1 MNINDILKER
11 QKWFE
16 WKNIKPIYETI
27 NQWKT
32 YLTSQNGKWKIN
44 NIKISDTIEINVNI
58 DEKKMQNIEKIAKS
72 LKPWRKG
79 PFKIND
85 LFIDTEWRSYIKWN
99 IIKPHLN
106 LEGKDV
112 LDVGCNNGYYMFR
125 MLEMNP
131 KSITGFDP
139 SALFNLQF
147 DFINYFIKS
156 GINYKLLGVEHV
168 PHYEKKFDTIFCL
181 GVLYHRPDPV
191 TMLKELKAGLKPNSE
206 VILDTLIIEGD
217 DEIALCPVRYQ
228 KMKNVYFIPTLKALY
243 NWIEKAKFKEIE
255 FLGKRYTDLTE
266 QRKTDWIEGE
276 SLNNFLTEDLSKTV
290 EGYPPPLRVYLKLK
304 N

>member
-1 MNINDILKER
+1 MDINKVLKER

-16 WKNIKPIYETI
+16 WKNIKPIYEKI
-27 NQWKT
+27 VQWQIENKQ
-32 YLTSQNGKWKIN
+32 LNVKNVKLNDI
-44 NIKISDTIEINVNI
+44 IEITL
-58 DEKKMQNIEKIAKS
+58 DENKEKLKEIEQIAKM

-85 LFIDTEWRSYIKWN
+85 LFIDTEWRSFIKWN
-99 IIKPHLN
+99 IIKPHIN
-106 LEGKDV
+106 LENKDV

-147 DFINYFIKS
+147 EFINNFIKS
-156 GINYKLLGVEHV
+156 DIEYKLLGVEHI
-168 PHYEKKFDTIFCL
+168 PFYDKKFDTIFCL
-181 GVLYHRPDPV
+181 GVLYHRPDPI
-191 TMLKELKAGLKPNSE
+191 TMLKELKAGLNPGGE

-217 DEIALCPVRYQ
+217 EEIALCPVRYQ

-243 NWIEKAKFKEIE
+243 NWIEKAKFKDVKFI
-255 FLGKRYTDLTE
+255 GKRYTDLEE

-276 SLNNFLTEDLSKTV
+276 SLNNFLNEDLTKTV

>member
-1 MNINDILKER
+1 MDINEILKER

-16 WKNIKPIYETI
+16 WKNIKPIYEKIKHWKMKNEKLNIIDIKLGDIVKIKLNI
-27 NQWKT
+27 NEEK
-32 YLTSQNGKWKIN
+32 LND
-44 NIKISDTIEINVNI
+44 IKN
-58 DEKKMQNIEKIAKS
+58 IAKM

-79 PFKIND
+79 PFQIND
-85 LFIDTEWRSYIKWN
+85 LLIDTEWRSYIKWN
-99 IIKPHLN
+99 ILKPHLN
-106 LEGKDV
+106 LEGKEV

-131 KSITGFDP
+131 KNITGFDP

-147 DFINYFIKS
+147 DFINTFINS
-156 GINYKLLGVEHV
+156 DIEYKLLGVEHI
-168 PHYEKKFDTIFCL
+168 PYYGKKFDTIFCL

-191 TMLKELKAGLKPNSE
+191 TMLKELKAGLNPNSE
-206 VILDTLIIEGD
+206 VILDTLIIEGEE
-217 DEIALCPVRYQ
+217 EIALCPVRYQ

-243 NWIEKAKFKEIE
+243 NWIEKAKFKDVE
-255 FLGKRYTDLTE
+255 FLGQKYTTLEE

-276 SLNNFLTEDLSKTV
+276 SLNNFLNEDLTKTV

>member
-1 MNINDILKER
+1 MDINAVLKER

-16 WKNIKPIYETI
+16 WKNIKPVYVKLDRFKSEKCKVKSVKLNDI
-27 NQWKT
+27 
-32 YLTSQNGKWKIN
+32 
-44 NIKISDTIEINVNI
+44 IEIAI
-58 DEKKMQNIEKIAKS
+58 DGNNEKLKEIEEIAKMM
-72 LKPWRKG
+72 KPWRKG

-99 IIKPHLN
+99 IIKPYLN
-106 LEGKDV
+106 LENREV

-147 DFINYFIKS
+147 KFINTFIKS
-156 GINYKLLGVEHV
+156 DIEYKLLGVEHI
-168 PHYEKKFDTIFCL
+168 PFYGKKFDTIFCL

-191 TMLKELKAGLKPNSE
+191 TMLKELKAGLNPNSE
-206 VILDTLIIEGD
+206 VILDTLIMEG
-217 DEIALCPVRYQ
+217 EEETALCPVRYQ

-243 NWIEKAKFKEIE
+243 NWIEKANFKDIE
-255 FLGKRYTDLTE
+255 FIGKKYTGLEE
-266 QRKTDWIEGE
+266 QRKTEWIEGE
-276 SLNNFLTEDLSKTV
+276 SLNNFLTEDLSKTI

>member
-1 MNINDILKER
+1 MNINEILKER

-16 WKNIKPIYETI
+16 WKNIKPIYLKLKEFK
-27 NQWKT
+27 NEKCKVE
-32 YLTSQNGKWKIN
+32 NVK
-44 NIKISDTIEINVNI
+44 SDDVIEILT
-58 DEKKMQNIEKIAKS
+58 DEKLTPEIKDLAKMM
-72 LKPWRKG
+72 KPWRKG

-106 LEGKDV
+106 LKNGDV

-125 MLEMNP
+125 MLEHTP

-139 SALFNLQF
+139 SALFKLQF
-147 DFINYFIKS
+147 EFINSFIKS
-156 GINYKLLGVEHV
+156 SIEYKLLGVEHI
-168 PHYEKKFDTIFCL
+168 PFYGKKFDTIFCL

-191 TMLKELKAGLKPNSE
+191 TMLKELKAGLNPGGE

-217 DEIALCPVRYQ
+217 GETALCPVTYQ

-243 NWIEKAKFKEIE
+243 NWIEKAKFKDIE
-255 FLGKRYTDLTE
+255 FIGKRYTDLEE
-266 QRKTDWIEGE
+266 QRKTEWIDGASLE
-276 SLNNFLTEDLSKTV
+276 SFLNEDLSKTA

>member
-16 WKNIKPIYETI
+16 WKNIKPIYEKVKKFQAPDSKFQI
-27 NQWKT
+27 
-32 YLTSQNGKWKIN
+32 G
-44 NIKISDTIEINVNI
+44 DVIEIECKENP
-58 DEKKMQNIEKIAKS
+58 KIGETAKA
-72 LKPWRKG
+72 LMPWRKG

-106 LEGKDV
+106 LEKKDV

-125 MLEMNP
+125 MLDMNP

-147 DFINYFIKS
+147 EFINKFIKS
-156 GINYKLLGVEHV
+156 DIEYKLLGVEHI
-168 PHYEKKFDTIFCL
+168 PYYPKKFDTIFCL

-191 TMLKELKAGLKPNSE
+191 TMLKELKAGLNKNGE

-217 DEIALCPVRYQ
+217 EEMALCPVRYQ

-243 NWIEKAKFKEIE
+243 NWIEKAKFKEVE
-255 FLGKRYTDLTE
+255 FIGKKYTDLEE
-266 QRKTDWIEGE
+266 QRKTEWIEGE
-276 SLNNFLTEDLSKTV
+276 SLNSFLNKDLTKTV

>member
-1 MNINDILKER
+1 MDINSVLTER

-16 WKNIKPIYETI
+16 WKNIKPLYEKIQNLKNKKLNTSNVTLGDIIEISLSGNENCLKEIYETA
-27 NQWKT
+27 
-32 YLTSQNGKWKIN
+32 
-44 NIKISDTIEINVNI
+44 
-58 DEKKMQNIEKIAKS
+58 KM

-85 LFIDTEWRSYIKWN
+85 LLIETEWNSYIKWN
-99 IIKPHLN
+99 IINPHVN
-106 LEGKDV
+106 LKEKEI

-125 MLEMNP
+125 MLEHNP

-147 DFINYFIKS
+147 EFINMFIKS
-156 GINYKLLGVEHV
+156 NIDYKLLGVEHI
-168 PHYEKKFDTIFCL
+168 PHFGKKFDTIFCL

-191 TMLKELKAGLKPNSE
+191 TMLKELKQGLKPGGE
-206 VILDTLIIEGD
+206 VILDTLIIEGE
-217 DEIALCPVRYQ
+217 DETALCPVRYQ

-243 NWIEKAKFKEIE
+243 NWIEKAKFKEVEYI
-255 FLGKRYTDLTE
+255 GKRYTDLKE
-266 QRKTDWIEGE
+266 QRKTDWIDGE
-276 SLNNFLTEDLSKTV
+276 SLDSFLNEDLTKTV

>member
-1 MNINDILKER
+1 M
-11 QKWFE
+11 
-16 WKNIKPIYETI
+16 
-27 NQWKT
+27 
-32 YLTSQNGKWKIN
+32 
-44 NIKISDTIEINVNI
+44 
-58 DEKKMQNIEKIAKS
+58 
-72 LKPWRKG
+72 KPWRKG

-106 LEGKDV
+106 LENKDV

-125 MLEMNP
+125 MLEMKP

-139 SALFNLQF
+139 SVLFNLQF
-147 DFINYFIKS
+147 EFINKFIKS
-156 GINYKLLGVEHV
+156 NIEYKLLGVEHI
-168 PHYEKKFDTIFCL
+168 PYYPKKFDTIFCL

-191 TMLKELKAGLKPNSE
+191 TMLKELKAGLNKNGE
-206 VILDTLIIEGD
+206 VILDTLIIEGE
-217 DEIALCPVRYQ
+217 DEIALSPVRYQ

-255 FLGKRYTDLTE
+255 FLGQKYTTLEE

-276 SLNNFLTEDLSKTV
+276 SLNSFLNEDQTKTV

>member
-1 MNINDILKER
+1 MNINEILKER

-16 WKNIKPIYETI
+16 WKNIKPIFKKVTEFEVPSS
-27 NQWKT
+27 KF
-32 YLTSQNGKWKIN
+32 
-44 NIKISDTIEINVNI
+44 KISDIIEIKTNENLMPEI
-58 DEKKMQNIEKIAKS
+58 EELAKMM
-72 LKPWRKG
+72 KPWRKG

-106 LEGKDV
+106 LENKDV

-125 MLEMNP
+125 MLEMKP

-139 SALFNLQF
+139 SVLFNLQF
-147 DFINYFIKS
+147 EFINKFIKS
-156 GINYKLLGVEHV
+156 NIEYKLLGVEHI
-168 PHYEKKFDTIFCL
+168 PYYPKKFDTIFCL

-191 TMLKELKAGLKPNSE
+191 TMLKELKAGLNKNGE
-206 VILDTLIIEGD
+206 VILDTLIIEGE
-217 DEIALCPVRYQ
+217 DEIALSPVRYQ

-255 FLGKRYTDLTE
+255 FLGQKYTTLEE

-276 SLNNFLTEDLSKTV
+276 SLNSFLNEDQTKTV

>member
-1 MNINDILKER
+1 MNISEILKER

-16 WKNIKPIYETI
+16 WKNIKPVFEKIK
-27 NQWKT
+27 QWKKEN
-32 YLTSQNGKWKIN
+32 SQLKIK
-44 NIKISDTIEINVNI
+44 NITLSDTIEIELDTDKEVFDQI
-58 DEKKMQNIEKIAKS
+58 TEIAKM

-79 PFKIND
+79 PFKINN
-85 LFIDTEWRSYIKWN
+85 LFIDTEWRSFIKWN
-99 IIKPHLN
+99 ILKPHLN
-106 LEGKDV
+106 LENKDV

-125 MLEMNP
+125 MLEH
-131 KSITGFDP
+131 KSESITGFDP

-147 DFINYFIKS
+147 EFINGFIKS
-156 GINYKLLGVEHV
+156 DIEYKLLGVEHI
-168 PHYEKKFDTIFCL
+168 PHYGKKFDTIFCL

-217 DEIALCPVRYQ
+217 EEMALCPVRYQ
-228 KMKNVYFIPTLKALY
+228 QMKNVYFIPTLKALY
-243 NWIEKAKFKEIE
+243 NWIEKAKFKEVE
-255 FLGKRYTDLTE
+255 FIGKRYTDLEE
-266 QRKTDWIEGE
+266 QRKTDWIDGA
-276 SLNNFLTEDLSKTV
+276 SLDSFLNEDLTKTV

>member
-1 MNINDILKER
+1 MINKILKER

-16 WKNIKPIYETI
+16 WKNIKPIKEELDT
-27 NQWKT
+27 
-32 YLTSQNGKWKIN
+32 LTVEKASYKLG
-44 NIKISDTIEINVNI
+44 DVIEINTNPSL
-58 DEKKMQNIEKIAKS
+58 MPQIEKIAKM

-106 LEGKDV
+106 LKEKEI
-112 LDVGCNNGYYMFR
+112 LDVGGNNGYYAFR

-131 KSITGFDP
+131 KSVEIWDP

-147 DFINYFIKS
+147 EFINKFIKS
-156 GINYKLLGVEHV
+156 NIKYKLLGVEHI
-168 PHYEKKFDTIFCL
+168 PMSDKKFDVIFCL

-191 TMLKELKAGLKPNSE
+191 TMLKELKQGLKEKGE
-206 VILDTLIIEGD
+206 VILDTLIIEGE
-217 DEIALCPVRYQ
+217 DEIALSPIRYQ

-243 NWIEKAKFKEIE
+243 NWIEKAKFKEVE
-255 FLGKRYTDLTE
+255 FLGKRYTKTDE

-276 SLNNFLTEDLSKTV
+276 SLDSFLNEDQTKTI